1 MKYRKKPVVVD
12 AIQLKKTQI
21 SIREILEMMGQEV
34 ITKCD
39 VASYKFYEYCN
50 VIFDKGYMEIETL
63 EGVMRANIGD
73 YIIKGVN
80 GEFYPCKPDIFEKTY
95 EAVEKGKSSNTP
107 ECYKSNNSTYPLCKG
122 IDEKQECH
130 QCNLYED
137 MDESNFW
144 DIK

>member
-21 SIREILEMMGQEV
+21 SIRAILEMMGQAV

-39 VASYKFYEYCN
+39 GASYKFYEYCN
-50 VIFDKGYMEIETL
+50 MIFDKGYMEIETL
-63 EGVMRANIGD
+63 EGIMKASIGD

-95 EAVEKGKSSNTP
+95 EAVEKRENSNTP
-107 ECYKSNNSTYPLCKG
+107 ECYRSIG
-122 IDEKQECH
+122 IQWIQYISLD
-130 QCNLYED
+130 
-137 MDESNFW
+137 
-144 DIK
+144 